1 MSTTIKANVTD
12 NNGLTIDN
20 TQAKRLTRKQIATLA
35 AMHLPSIV
43 SDAFFYPDDQEG
55 PGTLSGCVRINPANA
70 LELMRLNLWN
80 RPFNWAHA
88 SLLATAMRDADSA
101 TGWQDDV
108 STLLV
113 AYDPIT
119 DTLFIADG
127 QHRLGAD
134 ILAFGDFDQVQQ
146 LLHIVEVSDHNRFAK
161 PDDRL
166 DPDTVQLGGE
176 YEFIDAEGNLET
188 RDSCSVAEWLA
199 EMGSNPESELAYSL
213 PVKNFEIGSYTRVI
227 QPRFGIVIGVSPKV
241 LTHAD
246 QNNLERSGADHLAMS
261 DFGPVIAAS
270 GLPFGMAASLLKD
283 LYLRCKTPKIEKS
296 EVTGEDETVRGSLKG
311 GGRFASPAGYPGYW
325 GVLGKRCLEGYKRFE
340 SSEIVKKSAFMESTH
355 SAYSHYRRAITAATA
370 PEKPGFKIADK
381 YIVLALT
388 LRQVMSGE
396 NIKEV
401 AAECADMGHRLR
413 YGVSIDGNI
422 DDCFAS
428 VRDYVKQC
436 AKTRTSPNPDDLID
450 GIISGWRTAKGAT
463 PSAEHPI
470 ERFDGLDMIGWS
482 DKDEKTRKG
491 VDPDRKRGGQ
501 PKATRKPKKVT
512 N

>member
-1 MSTTIKANVTD
+1 MSTTIKTNVAPD
-12 NNGLTIDN
+12 NAAASSLTIV
-20 TQAKRLTRKQIATLA
+20 KRLSRKQIASLA
-35 AMHLPSIV
+35 IMHLPSIV
-43 SDAFFYPDDQEG
+43 ADAFFYPDGVEG
-55 PGTLSGCVRINPANA
+55 PGTLSGCVRINPTNA

-88 SLLATAMRDADSA
+88 SLLAVAMRESDGA

-113 AYDPIT
+113 SYDSIT

-127 QHRLGAD
+127 QHRLGAN

-146 LLHIVEVSDHNRFAK
+146 LIHIVAASDFNRFAK
-161 PDDRL
+161 PEDRI

-176 YEFIDAEGNLET
+176 YEFIDSEGNLET
-188 RDSCSVAEWLA
+188 RNTCSVAEWLA
-199 EMGSNPESELAYSL
+199 EMGSNPESALAYRL
-213 PVKNFEIGSYTRVI
+213 AVKGFIIGDYDKVI

-261 DFGPVIAAS
+261 DFGPTIAAS

-283 LYLRCKTPKIEKS
+283 FYLRCKTPKMEKS
-296 EVTGEDETVRGSLKG
+296 EVTGEDEIIRGSLKG

-325 GVLGKRCLEGYKRFE
+325 GVLGKRCLDGWKRFE
-340 SSEIVKKSAFMESTH
+340 SSEIVKKSAFLESTH
-355 SAYSHYRRAITAATA
+355 SAYSHYRRAITSATS

-381 YIVLALT
+381 YILLALT
-388 LRQVMSGE
+388 LRQVMNGE
-396 NIKEV
+396 NVKEV
-401 AAECADMGHRLR
+401 ATECAEMGHRLR
-413 YGVSIDGNI
+413 YGVSRNGNI
-422 DDCFAS
+422 DDHFES

-463 PSAEHPI
+463 PSATHPI
-470 ERFDGLDMIGWS
+470 KRFDGFDITGWS

-501 PKATRKPKKVT
+501 LKETRKPKKVS
-512 N
+512 